1 MDLILKAMERTGC
14 TDASRVVAV
23 GDTCYDLQAAHS
35 AGVLVVGV
43 LSGAGDAEQLRA
55 FPHYAIIPS
64 VADLREALG

>member
-1 MDLILKAMERTGC
+1 LDLILKAMERTGC

-43 LSGAGDAEQLRA
+43 LSGA
-55 FPHYAIIPS
+55 
-64 VADLREALG
+64 DLREALG

>member
-1 MDLILKAMERTGC
+1 VWWLWVTPATICKL
-14 TDASRVVAV
+14 
-23 GDTCYDLQAAHS
+23 AHS